1 MSMRAVRR
9 RHGFTLIE
17 LLVVIAIIAILIAL
31 LLPAVQQAREAARRT
46 QCKNHLKQIGLAL
59 HNYHDTYRC
68 FPPGGLWTNRDQTT
82 TTNPPYGADDNVGHW
97 VWGTFILPGLDQA
110 PLYNQINPGNRT
122 PAQVITANPSLLKT
136 PLSVFRCP
144 SDIGEEIC
152 DTARD
157 FDYLP
162 AAVRRTATSNYV
174 ANNDCNDIGNYDA
187 GFGGNDNTG
196 TFPMNFVVRI
206 RDIVDGTSHTVLIG
220 ERNSFDQ
227 APIQHEA
234 GVIYAVADWND
245 ADDDDG
251 MEAALAAGSF
261 MINDFILAEDGQ
273 EDENYS
279 SYHEGG
285 AHFLLGDG
293 SVRFVSENLH
303 HVHPLRAE
311 QAGSGTYRR
320 LLDRNDSQVVG
331 EF

>member
-1 MSMRAVRR
+1 MHSYRR
-9 RHGFTLIE
+9 RGFTLIE

-46 QCKNHLKQIGLAL
+46 QCKNNLKQIGLAL

-68 FPPGGLWTNRDQTT
+68 LPPGGLWTDRDRDGQ
-82 TTNPPYGADDNVGHW
+82 ADDNVGHW
-97 VWGTFILPGLDQA
+97 VWGTFILPSLDQA

-136 PLSVFRCP
+136 PLAAFRCP

-174 ANNDCNDIGNYDA
+174 ANNDDNDICDYGD

-196 TFPMNFVVRI
+196 TFPINFVVRI
-206 RDIVDGTSHTVLIG
+206 RDIVDGTSNTVLVG
-220 ERNSFDQ
+220 ERDSFDRS
-227 APIQHEA
+227 PIQHEA
-234 GVIYAVADWND
+234 GVVFAVPDWND
-245 ADDDDG
+245 ADSDDS

-261 MINDFILAEDGQ
+261 AINDFILADDGQ

-279 SYHEGG
+279 SFHEGG

-293 SVRFVSENLH
+293 AVRFVSENIH
-303 HVHPLRAE
+303 HVYPLRAE
-311 QAGSGTYRR
+311 QNGSGTYRR
-320 LLDRNDSQVVG
+320 LLDRGDSQVVG